1 MVWSLSKLMAVK
13 QVLEGFEDELFV
25 LTFTVTRKA
34 TRSTRQYIFN
44 IFLYIVMC

>member
-1 MVWSLSKLMAVK
+1 MVPFEAVK
-13 QVLEGFEDELFV
+13 QVLEGFEVELFV